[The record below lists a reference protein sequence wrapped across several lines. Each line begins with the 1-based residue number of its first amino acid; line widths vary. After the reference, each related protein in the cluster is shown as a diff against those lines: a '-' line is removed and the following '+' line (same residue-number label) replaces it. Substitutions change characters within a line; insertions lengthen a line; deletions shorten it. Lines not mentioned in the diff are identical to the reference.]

1 MVVLQ
6 LLLQIAKQLNWET
19 EEQIK
24 FRAGV
29 IYLNNQAITIV
40 QMLEKFVKSFANV
53 WIQLDKC
60 SG

>member
-1 MVVLQ
+1 MGVLQ

-24 FRAGV
+24 FPGGV

-53 WIQLDKC
+53 
-60 SG
+60 

>member
-1 MVVLQ
+1 MGVLQ

-24 FRAGV
+24 FPGGV
-29 IYLNNQAITIV
+29 IYLNNQAITIA

-53 WIQLDKC
+53 
-60 SG
+60 